1 MSNKVSPNSKVFGL
15 TNSRKFPQQP
25 KNVKSATK
33 TLHHAMNP
41 IRPGPPLV
49 DTTGPD
55 VNVGCFAPN
64 LPINVL
70 RLRISLTNE
79 GILCT
84 GITRKANDVYVI
96 HTNGDDD
103 YVISTNGGITKL
115 RKRKFKK
122 SRKIRKSRKIK
133 KKSRSRY

>member
-1 MSNKVSPNSKVFGL
+1 MSNNANSKVFGL
-15 TNSRKFPQQP
+15 TAPPKQP
-25 KNVKSATK
+25 KNVKSETK
-33 TLHHAMNP
+33 SLHHAMNP

-55 VNVGCFAPN
+55 VSVGCLAPN
-64 LPINVL
+64 LPNNVL

-96 HTNGDDD
+96 HTNGDED
-103 YVISTNGGITKL
+103 YVISTNGGVTKL

-122 SRKIRKSRKIK
+122 SRKIRKSRRIK